1 MQYYNYNHNT
11 YLANDSQLLCYQPKK
26 SDMPNTSLVTVD
38 LVCRG
43 TPSPLLLNCHIS
55 AHAEMIKPR
64 NLTRSTTKYN
74 DSPLGEKIFRLRI
87 TVTNKTLYIL
97 GTTELLT
104 AIQCFSIR
112 MPQFHIFTKGS
123 SKDNTSLLYCP
134 FRYSSKKPPEVL
146 VRNTSAFFCCTT
158 KLSGN
163 VSSIFGFCKGHTFR
177 IIRNQCTYPY
187 QHEDSGIL
195 PHPLSSQCSAWGKR
209 YSMPNNH
216 NIDFC
221 LLYLPFLISI

>member
-1 MQYYNYNHNT
+1 
-11 YLANDSQLLCYQPKK
+11 
-26 SDMPNTSLVTVD
+26 
-38 LVCRG
+38 
-43 TPSPLLLNCHIS
+43 
-55 AHAEMIKPR
+55 MIKPR

-74 DSPLGEKIFRLRI
+74 YLPLGEKIFRLRI
-87 TVTNKTLYIL
+87 TVSNKTLYIL

-104 AIQCFSIR
+104 TIQCFSIR

-123 SKDNTSLLYCP
+123 SKDNTSMLYCP
-134 FRYSSKKPPEVL
+134 FRYSSKKKRQKYLFVTLLYPFAVP
-146 VRNTSAFFCCTT
+146 RNSQATYRPSSAFAKDTP
-158 KLSGN
+158 
-163 VSSIFGFCKGHTFR
+163 FR
-177 IIRNQCTYPY
+177 IIRNQYTYPY

-221 LLYLPFLISI
+221 LLYLPFLTSI